1 MEKELRN
8 LHIINFIS
16 FFYIFFGAKLTALSV
31 GGYGLELTKNQDH
44 IPNILVC
51 SSLFI
56 LIRLLQY
63 LNEENK
69 NQPINRKILDLYE
82 DNLYLKLTK
91 KFESIAKK
99 QISKEEISEKVA
111 SLGLKDYKIELKG
124 LTRSIDEKTQTLTAQ
139 SNVILRSNL
148 TNEAHI
154 IKPFNKTIKATYPFK
169 LKIFT
174 LSFSRWAGFDTN
186 LTEKIIPIIICMTIC
201 SKIFIE
207 KII

>member
-1 MEKELRN
+1 LEKELRN

-31 GGYGLELTKNQDH
+31 GGYGLELTKNQDY

-69 NQPINRKILDLYE
+69 NQPMSRKILELYE
-82 DNLYLKLTK
+82 ENLYLKLTK
-91 KFESIAKK
+91 KFESLAKK

-111 SLGLKDYKIELKG
+111 SLGLKDCQVELKSI
-124 LTRSIDEKTQTLTAQ
+124 TKSIDESTQTLTAK

-154 IKPFNKTIKATYPFK
+154 IKPFTEAIKATYAFK
-169 LKIFT
+169 LKIFVI
-174 LSFSRWAGFDTN
+174 SFSRWAGFDIS
-186 LTEKIIPIIICMTIC
+186 LTEKIMPIIICIAIS